1 MGWEGTMN
9 EVMLGFGG
17 WGSCGGGG
25 VGETR
30 RMGSF
35 CFVWLCGWSR
45 VLDEILRYGFGGLS
59 FPGGGSLSLSNAWD
73 EGGAAGIEW

>member
-1 MGWEGTMN
+1 
-9 EVMLGFGG
+9 
-17 WGSCGGGG
+17 
-25 VGETR
+25 
-30 RMGSF
+30 MGSF